1 MTLRVS
7 NQGDVQS
14 MDPHSL
20 NESLQLSFT
29 GNVYESL
36 IERDKSMNLAPA
48 LATKWTQQSPTVWRF
63 DLRPGVKFHDGT
75 PFTADDVVFT
85 FKRAA
90 GEGSD
95 MKGYTNPIK
104 EVRKVGDLV
113 VEIETTAPYP
123 ILPDTLTTLGMMSKK
138 WCEDN
143 KAERP
148 VDRRKGI
155 ENTASFKANGTGPFR
170 LKERQ
175 PSVRTVLVKNFNWW
189 GKSEGNVDEVVFT
202 PIGNDATRVAALLS
216 GETDVMEPVPLQDVE
231 RIKSAGINVL
241 QGPELRT
248 IFLGMDQKR
257 DELQF
262 SNVKGKNP
270 FKDVRVRR
278 AFYQAID
285 EETIKARVMRGAAL
299 PTGLMVGAAVRG
311 FQADMNKRLP
321 YDVEAAKK
329 LLADAGYPN
338 GFEVGMNCPN
348 DRYVNDAAICQAV
361 AANLARIG
369 VKVNLMAE
377 TKVSYFP
384 KILRRD
390 TSFYLLGWTPS
401 TVDSHD
407 VLSAIIATPNDKG
420 QGQFNLGA
428 YSNPKIDELTL
439 KIQSET
445 DQKKRNDM
453 IRGGLQD
460 PPGRR
465 RPHPAAS
472 AGAGLGG
479 EQEGRA
485 DPAAERLHVLQ
496 VDHREVQVGD
506 AASLAPA
513 GGEGAPARRDLT
525 PAAAAAP
532 SPSRWARFL
541 DGDFWHSFRSSP
553 TAIGAAV
560 VALLCLVAA
569 VFANVI
575 APHNP
580 FDLATLE
587 LADSMLPPSWLPGG
601 SAKYLLG
608 TDEQGRDVLSAL
620 MFGARISLFVGA
632 ASVLLSLVIGV
643 GLGLV
648 SGYVGGRL
656 DALIMRVC
664 DVMLSF
670 PSILIALLFAGVGH
684 ALFPNAND
692 LLGLR
697 RGDHRDRAARLG
709 AVRARRARLDD
720 GRAEQGVRAGRA
732 GDRRR
737 AAADHAAP
745 CAAQRHGPGARPV
758 HHPGRGGDHRRGD
771 ALLPRRRRLADVA
784 FARHL
789 HQRRQQ
795 AAVQRRLVARD
806 LPGCDTRADRAQHQ
820 PVR

>member
-1 MTLRVS
+1 MKAFAPWLLAATLSLAAPLSEDVTLRVA

-29 GNVYESL
+29 GNVYEPL
-36 IERDKSMNLAPA
+36 VERDKTMALTPA
-48 LATKWTQQSPTVWRF
+48 LATKWTQTSPTVWRF
-63 DLRPGVKFHDGT
+63 ELRPNVKFHDGT

-104 EVRKVGDLV
+104 EVRKVGDLA

-138 WCEDN
+138 WCEEN

-155 ENTASFKANGTGPFR
+155 ENTASFKSNGTGPFR

-189 GKSEGNVDEVVFT
+189 GKSDGNVDEVVFT

-216 GETDVMEPVPLQDVE
+216 GEVDVMEPVPLQDVE
-231 RIKSAGINVL
+231 RIKAAGLNVL

-262 SNVKGKNP
+262 SSVKGKNP

-285 EETIKARVMRGAAL
+285 EETIKSRVMRGAAS
-299 PTGLMVGAAVRG
+299 PTGEMVGAAVRG
-311 FQADMNKRLP
+311 FQPDMNKRP
-321 YDVEAAKK
+321 AYDPESAKK
-329 LLADAGYPN
+329 LLAEAGYPN

-369 VKVNLMAE
+369 VKVNLMTE
-377 TKVSYFP
+377 TKVTYFP

-407 VLSAIIATPNDKG
+407 VLSSIMATPTDKG

-428 YSNPKIDELTL
+428 YSNPKLDELTL

-453 IRGGLQD
+453 IREAF
-460 PPGRR
+460 RI
-465 RPHPAAS
+465 H
-472 AGAGLGG
+472 
-479 EQEGRA
+479 
-485 DPAAERLHVLQ
+485 AEDVGHIPLHQQALAWATAKS
-496 VDHREVQVGD
+496 VQ
-506 AASLAPA
+506 
-513 GGEGAPARRDLT
+513 LT
-525 PAAAAAP
+525 QLPNNYMYFK
-532 SPSRWARFL
+532 WITL
-541 DGDFWHSFRSSP
+541 KSSP
-553 TAIGAAV
+553 
-560 VALLCLVAA
+560 
-569 VFANVI
+569 
-575 APHNP
+575 
-580 FDLATLE
+580 
-587 LADSMLPPSWLPGG
+587 
-601 SAKYLLG
+601 K
-608 TDEQGRDVLSAL
+608 
-620 MFGARISLFVGA
+620 
-632 ASVLLSLVIGV
+632 
-643 GLGLV
+643 
-648 SGYVGGRL
+648 
-656 DALIMRVC
+656 
-664 DVMLSF
+664 
-670 PSILIALLFAGVGH
+670 
-684 ALFPNAND
+684 
-692 LLGLR
+692 
-697 RGDHRDRAARLG
+697 
-709 AVRARRARLDD
+709 
-720 GRAEQGVRAGRA
+720 
-732 GDRRR
+732 
-737 AAADHAAP
+737 
-745 CAAQRHGPGARPV
+745 
-758 HHPGRGGDHRRGD
+758 
-771 ALLPRRRRLADVA
+771 
-784 FARHL
+784 
-789 HQRRQQ
+789 
-795 AAVQRRLVARD
+795 
-806 LPGCDTRADRAQHQ
+806 
-820 PVR
+820 